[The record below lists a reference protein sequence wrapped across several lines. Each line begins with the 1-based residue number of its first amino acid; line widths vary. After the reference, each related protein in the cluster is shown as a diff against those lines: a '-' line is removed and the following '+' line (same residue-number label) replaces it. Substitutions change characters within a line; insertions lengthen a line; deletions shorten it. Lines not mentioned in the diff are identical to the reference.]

1 MSASATTPATHPV
14 TSVTSAPPRPARRRR
29 ARMSSAGERPSLLG
43 RVVASVVLV
52 LGVVYFLMPV
62 YWLVVASTKSTTD
75 LYATPGFAFAD
86 IQLWENI
93 RNLTE
98 YDGGIFWRWLLNSG
112 IYSGAGSVLMTAVSI
127 LTGYA
132 LAVYRFRGRS
142 VLIGIVMGSMLIPQ
156 TVLAQ
161 PLYLLVV
168 ALGLNNTYWGVLLPS
183 IVYPFGVLLAYIY
196 ARQSIPQEVIEAAR
210 LDGAG
215 ELRTFLLVGVRMM
228 VPGSVTIVLFAF
240 IGSWN
245 SYLLPLL
252 VLNDVKYMPITV
264 GLSGWSQASITIPQL
279 QSLTVVGA
287 LISVVPVILVFLS
300 LQRYWK
306 TGLALSGGRF

>member
-1 MSASATTPATHPV
+1 MSASATSAAPQPV
-14 TSVTSAPPRPARRRR
+14 ASVPPGPTRRRR
-29 ARMSSAGERPSLLG
+29 TRSGPEGERPSVLG
-43 RVVASVVLV
+43 RVVAGVVLLAG
-52 LGVVYFLMPV
+52 LGYFLMPV

-86 IQLWENI
+86 VRLWENI

-112 IYSGAGSVLMTAVSI
+112 IYSGLGSILMTIVSI

-132 LAVYRFRGRS
+132 LAVYRFRGRT

-183 IVYPFGVLLAYIY
+183 IVYPFGVLLAYVY
-196 ARQSIPQEVIEAAR
+196 AQQSIPREVIEAAR
-210 LDGAG
+210 IDGAG
-215 ELRTFLLVGVRMM
+215 ELRTFLAVGVRMM
-228 VPGSVTIVLFAF
+228 IPGSVTIVLFAF

-252 VLNDVKYMPITV
+252 VLNDAKYMPITV
-264 GLSGWSQASITIPQL
+264 GLSGWNQASITIPQL

-287 LISVVPVILVFLS
+287 LVSIVPIVLVFLS

-306 TGLALSGGRF
+306 NGLSLSGGRF